1 MYLIFDGDWTSLSRV
16 CYGNAQCTVGA
27 SHWVVSNNSYTL
39 DAVKAYIQ
47 NKLTRCY
54 NLYELNRGY
63 SKFSP
68 ASPYL

>member
-1 MYLIFDGDWTSLSRV
+1 MWLIFVRDRPILSRV
-16 CYGNAQCTVGA
+16 CYGNAQCVVGA

-63 SKFSP
+63 SKFPS